1 MALEKRRQKLDPKD
15 NIIKNTSRKDISVQ
29 GEGENININE
39 FKEGMKD
46 GMPIGLGYFAVSFTL
61 GIAARN
67 AGLTVF
73 QGFLAALLTNA
84 SAGGYAG
91 FVLISSGGTYLAM
104 ALVTIIANAR
114 YFLMSSALSQKLQPD
129 LPLHHR
135 LLIGID
141 VTDELFGISF
151 TRKGWLSP
159 YYFYGAMLVTMPF
172 WASGTA
178 LGIVAGNIL
187 SPSLVSALSVAL
199 YGMFL
204 AVIIP
209 PAKENRIVAVL
220 IALSFIVSFIVSKL
234 PLFEN
239 VSNGTQIIILTTV
252 ISGFAAVSFPITE
265 GEN

>member
-1 MALEKRRQKLDPKD
+1 MDTKA
-15 NIIKNTSRKDISVQ
+15 NIITRNTSREDISVQ
-29 GEGENININE
+29 DQGRKINVNE
-39 FKEGMKD
+39 FKEGIKD
-46 GMPIGLGYFAVSFTL
+46 GIPIGLGYFAVSFTL

-73 QGFLAALLTNA
+73 QGALAALLTNA

-91 FVLISSGGTYLAM
+91 FMLISSGGTYWEM

-114 YFLMSSALSQKLQPD
+114 YFLMSSALSQKLEPD

-135 LLIGID
+135 FLIGID

-151 TRKGWLSP
+151 ARKGWLNP
-159 YYFYGAMLVTMPF
+159 YYFYAAMFVTMPF
-172 WASGTA
+172 WATGTA

-187 SPSLVSALSVAL
+187 SPGVVSALSVAL

-209 PAKENRIVAVL
+209 PAKKNRIVAGL
-220 IALSFIVSFIVSKL
+220 ILLCFIVSFIVSKL
-234 PLFEN
+234 TLFRA
-239 VSNGTQIIILTTV
+239 VSSGTQIIILTTV
-252 ISGFAAVSFPITE
+252 ISGFAAIFFPITE
-265 GEN
+265 KEN